1 MITIQKRKRNN
12 KHKCGCGEKGTQRTI
27 DGITNWHSHCGNQR
41 GESWKIKNRTTR
53 WHSILTSGN
62 EYNQRKQS
70 ITSKRYVHPSVHSSA
85 AYRNLDGNN
94 QRVSL
99 REAVLCVHTHIYIT
113 MYIPYI
119 CTQWNII
126 QPSEK
131 QRNPIICN
139 MDSPWRHYA
148 KWNKSNREKQI
159 LDDLT

>member
-12 KHKCGCGEKGTQRTI
+12 KHKCGCGEKGTLRTI

-94 QRVSL
+94 QSVIKRS
-99 REAVLCVHTHIYIT
+99 CVVRTHTHIYNYVYSIYMYT
-113 MYIPYI
+113 MEYYSAIRK
-119 CTQWNII
+119 T
-126 QPSEK
+126 K
-131 QRNPIICN
+131 
-139 MDSPWRHYA
+139 
-148 KWNKSNREKQI
+148 KSYHLQHG
-159 LDDLT
+159 